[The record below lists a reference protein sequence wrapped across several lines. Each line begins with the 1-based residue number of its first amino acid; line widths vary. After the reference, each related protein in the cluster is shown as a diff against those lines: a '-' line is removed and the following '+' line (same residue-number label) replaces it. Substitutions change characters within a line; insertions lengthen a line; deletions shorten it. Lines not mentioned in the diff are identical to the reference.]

1 VARLIWFILA
11 AVLVLA
17 GVDLLVRDWLGL
29 AGWIPIGVGVGI
41 GASVAGSL
49 LYDALVGPLRR

>member
-11 AVLVLA
+11 VVLALA

-29 AGWIPIGVGVGI
+29 AGWVPIGVGVGI
-41 GASVAGSL
+41 AASVVGSL
-49 LYDALVGPLRR
+49 LYDALVGPLKR